1 MPVVRRDVCP
11 EKCPEDLA
19 PSRGYPG
26 LRSIGL
32 RPWVRS
38 EKVAALVRAL
48 SGETG
53 GGIAV
58 MLCGQRHRERSAGRF
73 RITDESVGA
82 HNMLTIMPPSYKQFR
97 ESCEKCQMLHAT
109 TLSK

>member
-11 EKCPEDLA
+11 EKRPENLA

-26 LRSIGL
+26 LRSVGL
-32 RPWVRS
+32 RPWVRN
-38 EKVAALVRAL
+38 EKVVALVRAL
-48 SGETG
+48 SGATG

-58 MLCGQRHRERSAGRF
+58 MVWEQRHRERSAGRF

-82 HNMLTIMPPSYKQFR
+82 HNMLTTMPP
-97 ESCEKCQMLHAT
+97 
-109 TLSK
+109 